1 MHWPRTGICGAVEA
15 KDTSV
20 LAFLFKIEPSQT
32 ADSENGATEV
42 DKLDFSIDWEHDNYR
57 IA

>member
-1 MHWPRTGICGAVEA
+1 VEA
-15 KDTSV
+15 KETSV

-42 DKLDFSIDWEHDNYR
+42 DKLDFSIDWEHDNFR